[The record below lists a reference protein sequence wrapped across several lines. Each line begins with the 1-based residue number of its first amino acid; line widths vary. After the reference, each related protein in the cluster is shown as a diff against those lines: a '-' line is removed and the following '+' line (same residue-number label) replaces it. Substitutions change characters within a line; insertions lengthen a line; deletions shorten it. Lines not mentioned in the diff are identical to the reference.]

1 MRRREFIAV
10 LGSAVAWPVV
20 ARAQQPDRV
29 RRVGVLMSRAETDP
43 EGQARLQTFRQSL
56 ADFGWVEGREVLQRL
71 VLDADF
77 FAGTSEFLQEPTELK
92 VLPFDFRHVV
102 KGREDAM
109 AGPVIRH
116 DRGRVDG
123 QRPASGRLG
132 LECDFVDG
140 YESWVEK
147 LAGMAPWDYLIGSV
161 HYIAPGWDVDNPKYL
176 ARFKQYPVEE
186 IWALYWKHY
195 VRCIESGLFD
205 FVAHP
210 DLAKK
215 FGYRPA
221 GDLRRYYEPAVES
234 LAEQNVAFEINTA
247 GLRKEAEEIYPAPGF
262 IELAKQAGVSML
274 INSDAHAPE
283 EVAFGLGLAR
293 NLAHQAGYSKVCCF
307 EKRQRI
313 EVDL

>member
-1 MRRREFIAV
+1 M
-10 LGSAVAWPVV
+10 
-20 ARAQQPDRV
+20 
-29 RRVGVLMSRAETDP
+29 VGGCRSQDLPRYLEM
-43 EGQARLQTFRQSL
+43 
-56 ADFGWVEGREVLQRL
+56 VEGARSTG
-71 VLDADF
+71 F
-77 FAGTSEFLQEPTELK
+77 
-92 VLPFDFRHVV
+92 
-102 KGREDAM
+102 
-109 AGPVIRH
+109 PV
-116 DRGRVDG
+116 
-123 QRPASGRLG
+123 RLG

-140 YESWVEK
+140 YESWIEK

-234 LAEQNVAFEINTA
+234 LAKQNVAFEINTA
-247 GLRKEAEEIYPAPGF
+247 GLRKEAEEIYPAHGDSSGWHR
-262 IELAKQAGVSML
+262 QAGVSML

-283 EVAFGLGLAR
+283 EVAYGFDLAR
-293 NLAHQAGYSKVCCF
+293 DLARRGRLLQSLLLRKTSSDRSRPMILTITGQNDRVPSSSFDHGD
-307 EKRQRI
+307 R
-313 EVDL
+313 